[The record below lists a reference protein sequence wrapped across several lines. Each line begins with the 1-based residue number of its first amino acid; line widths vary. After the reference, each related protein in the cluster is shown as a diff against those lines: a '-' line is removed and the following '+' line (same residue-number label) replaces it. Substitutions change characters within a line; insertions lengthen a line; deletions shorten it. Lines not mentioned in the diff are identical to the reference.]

1 MNLSEYEQRLRALPC
16 IVGYVMGLACRCE
29 ELHHAG
35 ETEERNDW
43 AQVPLC
49 HEHHEGANGVHGLH
63 RRVFHMRYQLSDVKM
78 LALTRQLYA
87 KEYGA

>member
-1 MNLSEYEQRLRALPC
+1 MNVDQYEARLRALPC
-16 IVGYVMGLACRCE
+16 IVGVHMGMGCRCE

-35 ETEERNDW
+35 EAEERNDW

-49 HEHHEGANGVHGLH
+49 WEHHQGATGIHGLH
-63 RRVFHMRYQLSDVKM
+63 RRAFHMRYQLSDVKM
-78 LALTRQLYA
+78 LALTRELYA